1 MACWSWVGTIGEID
15 SAGSRFAGSYAA
27 GLMDAGEFLGLLPT
41 DDPKKFTLP
50 VDVGIATGGNFLFG
64 GCALAAAIV
73 AMETALG
80 RPVVW
85 ATAQYLSFATVGE
98 VMDID
103 VVVASEG
110 RYTSQARVTG
120 HVGDRE
126 ILTVNAGLGERP
138 VRYEGQWTDRPE
150 VIGWEES
157 PGRTNRWAL
166 PGSLMERLEM
176 RIAKGRQWDDL
187 RGGNGQSDGTSAL
200 WIRLPDIASSGA
212 ALAVLGDYVP
222 YGISQTLG
230 EWTQANSLDNTLRI
244 VNVVPTEWVLL
255 DIRIHGVRHGFGH
268 GLVHLWAEDGTLM
281 ATASQTAIVR
291 ESRD

>member
-1 MACWSWVGTIGEID
+1 
-15 SAGSRFAGSYAA
+15 
-27 GLMDAGEFLGLLPT
+27 MDAGTFLGLVRTPE
-41 DDPKKFTLP
+41 PRRFTLP
-50 VDVGIATGGNFLFG
+50 VTIGIATGGNFLFG
-64 GCALAAAIV
+64 GCALAASIV
-73 AMETALG
+73 ALETALG

-98 VMDID
+98 TMDID

-138 VRYEGQWTDRPE
+138 VRYEGQWAEMPDVPALDDCPARA
-150 VIGWEES
+150 S
-157 PGRTNRWAL
+157 RWAL

-176 RIAKGRQWDDL
+176 RVAKGRQWDEL
-187 RGGNGQSDGTSAL
+187 RDGNGQADGTAAL
-200 WIRLPDIASSGA
+200 WIRLPDIANSGA

-255 DIRIHGVRHGFGH
+255 DIQIHGVRHGFGH
-268 GLVHLWAEDGTLM
+268 GLVHLWGQDGTLL